1 MTVSSSGNSATTNQG
16 TADLVLRP
24 IQLRRST
31 GQWIAA
37 SGWALSSAFFLVRFH
52 GLALIVVGAISLLA
66 LIAML
71 LWTRSLRRQL
81 QLALRGGTLYYG
93 TPRERA
99 VFEVGETAEI
109 VELTVDHGNGPR
121 DSWSLVDGT
130 GHPRV
135 VLLRAAWDAG
145 QLADLGHRLG
155 VPMTRR
161 EGRYSLQQAN
171 KEFPG
176 IVPPWLARPQL
187 LGALIAVGLIVVI
200 TAIALALGAK

>member
-1 MTVSSSGNSATTNQG
+1 MSMPLEQG

-37 SGWALSSAFFLVRFH
+37 SGWALSSAFFLVRVH
-52 GLALIVVGAISLLA
+52 GVARVVVGAISLLA
-66 LIAML
+66 LVAML
-71 LWTRSLRRQL
+71 LWMRSLKRHL
-81 QLALRGGTLYYG
+81 QLALRGRTLYHG

-99 VFEVGETAEI
+99 VFEVGETGEI
-109 VELTVDHGNGPR
+109 VELTVDFGNGPR
-121 DSWSLVDGT
+121 ESWCLVDST
-130 GHPRV
+130 GRSKV

-145 QLADLGHRLG
+145 QLAELGRRLG
-155 VPMTRR
+155 VPLTRR

-171 KEFPG
+171 REFPG
-176 IVPPWLARPQL
+176 IVSPWLARPRL

-200 TAIALALGAK
+200 TAIALVLGAK